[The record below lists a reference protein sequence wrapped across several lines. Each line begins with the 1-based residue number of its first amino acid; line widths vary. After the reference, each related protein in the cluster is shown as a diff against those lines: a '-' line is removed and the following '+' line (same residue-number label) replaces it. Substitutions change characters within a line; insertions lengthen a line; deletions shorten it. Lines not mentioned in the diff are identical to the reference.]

1 MYING
6 EKKLKKKLYEV
17 KYQLLINKWQDIGL
31 NHIKDPKA
39 FIQYS
44 NDVNDVYK
52 DTEENK
58 TGKKRKVLIMLDD
71 IDSI

>member
-1 MYING
+1 M
-6 EKKLKKKLYEV
+6 